1 MEEKSQVTIG
11 LATKPSVRPSQPTDS
26 KENLFESKI
35 FIYSFILFLF
45 IFKIFANYLIFH
57 KLLSIFKEKEIT
69 SKEWEDFINDNDISF
84 KKIILTCKFVF
95 SNKFCVIITL
105 K

>member
-45 IFKIFANYLIFH
+45 IFKFLQ
-57 KLLSIFKEKEIT
+57 
-69 SKEWEDFINDNDISF
+69 
-84 KKIILTCKFVF
+84 II
-95 SNKFCVIITL
+95 
-105 K
+105 